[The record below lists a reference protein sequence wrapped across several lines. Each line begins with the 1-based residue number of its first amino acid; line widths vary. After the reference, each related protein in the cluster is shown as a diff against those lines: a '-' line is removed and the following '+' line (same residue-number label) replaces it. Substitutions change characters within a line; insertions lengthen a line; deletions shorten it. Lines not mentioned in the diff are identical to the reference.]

1 MTRGLR
7 YETTTEKPSPIAVS
21 EMGHH
26 YRRGHAASDAYPQ
39 RRGSP
44 GETTRGGRPPQVRG
58 TDRGRIEGEIGGA
71 AMTYKKLFDG
81 CYTSEAQKIAD
92 ELMYLNGFQ
101 TEAEQGDVE
110 LVEEADLK
118 AMG

>member
-1 MTRGLR
+1 
-7 YETTTEKPSPIAVS
+7 
-21 EMGHH
+21 
-26 YRRGHAASDAYPQ
+26 
-39 RRGSP
+39 
-44 GETTRGGRPPQVRG
+44 
-58 TDRGRIEGEIGGA
+58 
-71 AMTYKKLFDG
+71 MTYKKLFDG

-118 AMG
+118 AMGGDI